1 MYRECGRAVRGR
13 ADVTT
18 QHLHDMEAQMT
29 IDDIAPTRASAVA
42 DQLRKLIQSGE
53 FPPGSRLRQGEVAA
67 RFGVSTTPVR
77 EAFALLARDGIVR
90 LDVHRGATVFQ
101 PSLDDFIEIY
111 EIRMA
116 LEPLAT
122 QIAAARA
129 TDEEIRD
136 LETIHLDMKKTGDPA
151 RYVELN
157 QIFHAKIYDMAGR
170 PQLASMIEGL
180 RKTAFNYIALTTPQP
195 ANKAYAAKVQA
206 QHAEIFEAVQARQ
219 GKRAARVVK
228 EHLQT
233 TLDHVISLVSD
244 QVRAESRLAG
254 SANAGRRSAGRR
266 R

>member
-53 FPPGSRLRQGEVAA
+53 FPPGSRLRQNEVAA

-77 EAFALLARDGIVR
+77 EAFTLLARDGIVR

-101 PSLDDFIEIY
+101 PSLDEFIEIY

-122 QIAAARA
+122 ELAAARA

-136 LETIHLDMKKTGDPA
+136 LKMIHLDMEKTGDPV

-170 PQLASMIEGL
+170 PRLASMIEGL
-180 RKTAFNYIALTTPQP
+180 RKTAFNYIALTNPQP
-195 ANKAYAAKVQA
+195 ANKAYAAKVRA